1 MIAVRRTLYF
11 APEATTAL
19 RHIDRARVARVR
31 NVIRQLTET
40 PEALDYWPHPRDPS
54 VYGVSVD
61 EQITVW
67 FEILDE
73 QHAIRV
79 LTIEQ

>member
-54 VYGVSVD
+54 VYGVSAVSY
-61 EQITVW
+61 TH
-67 FEILDE
+67 LDVYKR
-73 QHAIRV
+73 QMSHCCIG
-79 LTIEQ
+79 T